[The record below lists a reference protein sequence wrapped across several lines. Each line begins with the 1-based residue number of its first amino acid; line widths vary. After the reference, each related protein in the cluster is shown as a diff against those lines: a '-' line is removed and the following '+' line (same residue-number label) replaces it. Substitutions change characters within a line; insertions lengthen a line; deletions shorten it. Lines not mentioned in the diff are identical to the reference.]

1 MSASDRIVRPS
12 LHAGPMVLP
21 SAVSRIVAAM
31 HGWLRHRAERRQLVG
46 LNDDMLRD
54 LGLSRGDV
62 EREYARPFWSA
73 VNYDALETTRRN
85 SGPRLGHCAGRH

>member
-1 MSASDRIVRPS
+1 MTGSAI
-12 LHAGPMVLP
+12 A
-21 SAVSRIVAAM
+21 
-31 HGWLRHRAERRQLVG
+31 AERRQLVG

-85 SGPRLGHCAGRH
+85 SGPRLGINEAETIDR